1 MENKIHLHFRWVHL
15 VGYLL
20 LFLGDLGAFFV
31 LRSYFLLMTAVVIVL
46 VGILSVYGML
56 YLAGNLQVRLYI
68 YGQNIV
74 PGDELELQ
82 VRLAHRARYFALN
95 CMLAMEAENVFRE
108 SQSLW
113 EISMP
118 VQPGGVSKAV
128 LPLKAEYLGK
138 YHIRCKEGK
147 LRDLLGIVEAVIPAE
162 SYCEITVLP
171 DISGENGVD
180 TSGFLSG
187 MSESEESREKGHDFS
202 EVYDIREYIPGDKLR
217 DIHWKISAKQGELMV
232 KERISVSGSQ
242 MVLRIALSQEKDI
255 SERLLQSAGNVA
267 ASFAGQNL
275 PVCLLIWNGHRYAF
289 DAFQCSDIE
298 ELRRALA
305 LILAM
310 PLSVRLNDQ
319 QTVYLKNSYPF
330 LRTYLSI
337 ENEDSGIQVVMR
349 ENG

>member
-15 VGYLL
+15 MGYLL
-20 LFLGDLGAFFV
+20 LLLGDLGAFFV

-46 VGILSVYGML
+46 VGILSVYGMF

-68 YGQNIV
+68 SGQNV
-74 PGDELELQ
+74 VLGDELELQ

-108 SQSLW
+108 SQSSW

-118 VQPGGVSKAV
+118 IQPGGVSKV
-128 LPLKAEYLGK
+128 ILPLKAEHLGK
-138 YHIRCKEGK
+138 YNIRCKAGNI
-147 LRDLLGIVEAVIPAE
+147 RDLLGIVEVLIPAE
-162 SYCEITVLP
+162 GYCEITVLP
-171 DISGENGVD
+171 DISGENGVE

-187 MSESEESREKGHDFS
+187 MSETEESREKGHDFS
-202 EVYDIREYIPGDKLR
+202 EVHDIREYIPGDKLR
-217 DIHWKISAKQGELMV
+217 DIHWKLSAKQGELMV

-242 MVLRIALSQEKDI
+242 MVMRIALSQEKDI
-255 SERLLQSAGNVA
+255 SELLLQSAGNVA
-267 ASFAGQNL
+267 ASFVGQNL
-275 PVCLLIWNGHRYAF
+275 PVCLLIWNEHRYAF
-289 DAFQCSDIE
+289 DAFTCSDIE

-310 PLSVRLNDQ
+310 PLSVRLDDQ

-337 ENEDSGIQVVMR
+337 ENEDSQVQVVMR

>member
-46 VGILSVYGML
+46 VGILSVYGMF
-56 YLAGNLQVRLYI
+56 YLAGNQQVRLYI
-68 YGQNIV
+68 YGQNV
-74 PGDELELQ
+74 VLGDETELQ
-82 VRLAHRARYFALN
+82 VSLLHRVRYFALN

-108 SQSLW
+108 SKSLW

-138 YHIRCKEGK
+138 YHISCKEGK

-171 DISGENGVD
+171 DISGEKGVD

-202 EVYDIREYIPGDKLR
+202 EVHDIREYIPGDKLR

-255 SERLLQSAGNVA
+255 SELLLQSAGNVA
-267 ASFAGQNL
+267 ASFVGQNL

-289 DAFQCSDIE
+289 DAFHCSDIE
-298 ELRRALA
+298 ELRRALG